1 MLLLSLRYVA
11 ELFLILE
18 NLLCMQHI
26 KKVYIGRLCWN
37 KALIHV
43 NAE

>member
-18 NLLCMQHI
+18 NLLCMQHV
-26 KKVYIGRLCWN
+26 KKFISADYVGT
-37 KALIHV
+37 KF
-43 NAE
+43 